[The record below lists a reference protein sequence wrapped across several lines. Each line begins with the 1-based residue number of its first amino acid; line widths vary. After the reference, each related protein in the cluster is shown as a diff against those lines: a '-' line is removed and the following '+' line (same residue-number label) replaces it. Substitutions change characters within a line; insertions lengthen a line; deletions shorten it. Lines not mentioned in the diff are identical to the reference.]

1 MTLIKRM
8 FLLVLFALP
17 LAACD
22 TNEGPAEEL
31 GENLDNAAEETQDAV
46 EDAGDEVED
55 AVD

>member
-31 GENLDNAAEETQDAV
+31 GENLDNAAEETRDAV

>member
-22 TNEGPAEEL
+22 TNDGPAEEL
-31 GENLDNAAEETQDAV
+31 GENLDNAAEDTKDAV